1 MEQSLDA
8 ELYQIG
14 YAGQDAIKESFENRD
29 YDLERIKQFIIDF
42 RALRRLQ
49 FDSVRA
55 PLELLKM
62 GGFSESRV
70 LRDVLKVMIDKVKRD
85 INTLSHEKLEG
96 LLDKSFTY
104 LTVPQL
110 APIPI
115 AVLEHM
121 NVVDPNIWKQIVEN
135 GLSEAPYIDLP
146 LSIKKRIWS
155 YEPKALDHEIEALLD
170 RLPDAP
176 PSESI
181 ENLAMKQDRHKLRS
195 SNEMLGDLLRMLE
208 GMGENEVIQ
217 VFDKLIERASVE
229 QGASKHIAIADCY
242 HDLIL
247 RLPSTMLSGPN
258 MISLRKM
265 AKFLSSV
272 PNVELNIDSH
282 LLKSIRESL
291 SREPPSASVALLLGS
306 TYARDFLAEQLILCL
321 IQRRGPIHDWNDTS
335 ILESAASHL
344 KADPYIEDLTYLN
357 LCNVKSGGIVS
368 GSDRV
373 AEAEV
378 EEPFQ
383 LFYQLMMDEIHG
395 DVVAHHDSYY
405 SANVGLPNVQLVQ
418 AVQKGKLQRRVMS
431 SYCLQQF
438 IHSDLASLSRYRL
451 ILEDVLRAADQTTEL
466 REVALAHQLILRII
480 NS

>member
-1 MEQSLDA
+1 MEQSLDP

-29 YDLERIKQFIIDF
+29 YDLERVKQFIIDF
-42 RALRRLQ
+42 RTLRRLQ

-85 INTLSHEKLEG
+85 INTLSHEKLES
-96 LLDKSFTY
+96 LLEKSFTY

-121 NVVDPNIWKQIVEN
+121 NVVDPSIWKQIVDN

-155 YEPKALDHEIEALLD
+155 FEPKALDHEIEALLD
-170 RLPDAP
+170 RLPEAP

-181 ENLAMKQDRHKLRS
+181 EEFVVKQDRHKLRS
-195 SNEMLGDLLRMLE
+195 ANQMLGDLLRMLE
-208 GMGENEVIQ
+208 GMGENEVLQ
-217 VFDKLIERASVE
+217 VIEKMIERASVE
-229 QGASKHIAIADCY
+229 QTASKHISIANFY
-242 HDLIL
+242 HDLLL
-247 RLPSTMLSGPN
+247 RLPSVVVSGPN

-265 AKFLSSV
+265 ARFLASV
-272 PNVELNIDSH
+272 PSYELDIDSH

-291 SREPPSASVALLLGS
+291 LRETPSSSVALLLGS
-306 TYARDFLAEQLILCL
+306 TYTRDFLAEQLVFSL
-321 IQRRGPIHDWNDTS
+321 IHRRGPINDWNDTT
-335 ILESAASHL
+335 ILESATSHL
-344 KADPYIEDLTYLN
+344 KADPHIEDLTYLN
-357 LCNVKSGGIVS
+357 LCNMKSAGIVS

-378 EEPFQ
+378 DEPFQ
-383 LFYQLMMDEIHG
+383 LFFQLMMDEIHA
-395 DVVAHHDSYY
+395 DIVAHHDSYY
-405 SANVGLPNVQLVQ
+405 SANVGLPNVQLVD

-438 IHSDLASLSRYRL
+438 IHRNMVSLSRYRL